1 MPNYKS
7 SNRAAWLSL
16 NLMKEVWRVYLC
28 PLLGENLERFCLR
41 KWGKVPSQ
49 KLVAVEKGEEGE
61 EGEEEEEKEEKEE
74 GVEAEK
80 EEEGKKKGNGM

>member
-61 EGEEEEEKEEKEE
+61 EEEEKEE

>member
-16 NLMKEVWRVYLC
+16 NLMKEVWRVYLF

-49 KLVAVEKGEEGE
+49 KLVVVEKGEEGE
-61 EGEEEEEKEEKEE
+61 EEEEKEE

-80 EEEGKKKGNGM
+80 EEEEKKKGNGM

>member
-61 EGEEEEEKEEKEE
+61 EGEEREEQEEK
-74 GVEAEK
+74 
-80 EEEGKKKGNGM
+80 EEGKKKGNGM